1 MSVGLSIDEPAYFDR
16 LAQVEAEHW
25 WSRGMWRLASHWLDA
40 AIGETRLGR
49 ALDVGCGAGGTAIR
63 LAERYRIDEIIGLD
77 PSEVA
82 LDRARARHDGPLVLG
97 SALDLPFEEASFDLV
112 TCLDVIQHLPEDSDA
127 RAAAELRRVL
137 RPGGLAL
144 VRSNA
149 LSRRAYRGEGV
160 RALGLRHLVGVLE
173 GAGMTILRASRANC
187 LPALAEELRGRLGS
201 RPRQSNAARPEGG
214 GLCIQVPS
222 PAVNRIMGAVSSA
235 EAWVAG
241 RAGVPLPYGHSTL
254 VLAIRGED

>member
-1 MSVGLSIDEPAYFDR
+1 MSIGLSIDEPAYFDR

-40 AIGETRLGR
+40 AIGETHLAR

-63 LAERYRIDEIIGLD
+63 LADRYRIGEIIGLD
-77 PSEVA
+77 PSEAA
-82 LDRARARHDGPLVLG
+82 LDRARRRHDGPLILG
-97 SALDLPFEEASFDLV
+97 SALELPFEDASFDLV
-112 TCLDVIQHLPEDSDA
+112 ACLDVMQHLPEDDDA
-127 RAAAELRRVL
+127 RAASELHRVL

-160 RALGLRHLVGVLE
+160 RALGLRHLVGVLSD
-173 GAGMTILRASRANC
+173 AGLKIRRASRANC
-187 LPALAEELRGRLGS
+187 LPAMAEEVRGRLGS
-201 RPRQSNAARPEGG
+201 RPRQVNASKPEGG
-214 GLCIQVPS
+214 GLCIRVPS
-222 PAVNRIMGAVSSA
+222 PAVNRIMGAVSTA

-241 RAGVPLPYGHSTL
+241 RAGVPLPYGHSTM
-254 VLAIRGED
+254 VLATREGG